1 MMKRFAGIVMSAM
14 LLVVMC
20 AAPVSAADFEL
31 TDSNPKDGYEKV
43 EAKNVMVK
51 LFFSEDVSGEETQKA
66 NKDKIALKDSDG
78 KAVDFEILYDSKDS
92 KKICLLPQKD
102 LDTEEEYVVSVDGG
116 LISDDGNQLGK
127 DQEVTFATKK
137 PDSGMGYMGL
147 MLLMILVMV
156 VMTFRDQR
164 KAQEKGDADPLAGI
178 NTNPYKLAKEKNISV
193 EEAVKLINAE
203 KEKARKKAQ
212 KQQKAEKEEPEEAEV
227 VEPKVYKVKT
237 KRRVKKK

>member
-1 MMKRFAGIVMSAM
+1 
-14 LLVVMC
+14 
-20 AAPVSAADFEL
+20 
-31 TDSNPKDGYEKV
+31 
-43 EAKNVMVK
+43 
-51 LFFSEDVSGEETQKA
+51 
-66 NKDKIALKDSDG
+66 
-78 KAVDFEILYDSKDS
+78 
-92 KKICLLPQKD
+92 
-102 LDTEEEYVVSVDGG
+102 
-116 LISDDGNQLGK
+116 
-127 DQEVTFATKK
+127 
-137 PDSGMGYMGL
+137 MGYMGL

>member
-92 KKICLLPQKD
+92 KKISIRDGPRPARWSVIRRTSTLP
-102 LDTEEEYVVSVDGG
+102 TIFST
-116 LISDDGNQLGK
+116 I
-127 DQEVTFATKK
+127 
-137 PDSGMGYMGL
+137 
-147 MLLMILVMV
+147 
-156 VMTFRDQR
+156 
-164 KAQEKGDADPLAGI
+164 
-178 NTNPYKLAKEKNISV
+178 
-193 EEAVKLINAE
+193 
-203 KEKARKKAQ
+203 
-212 KQQKAEKEEPEEAEV
+212 
-227 VEPKVYKVKT
+227 
-237 KRRVKKK
+237 

>member
-14 LLVVMC
+14 LLVAIC

-31 TDSNPKDGYEKV
+31 TDSSPKDGYEKV

-51 LFFSEDVSGEETQKA
+51 LFFNEDVSAKDTQKA
-66 NKDKIALKDSDG
+66 NKDKITLKDSDG

-92 KKICLLPQKD
+92 KKICLLPKND
-102 LDTEEEYVVSVDGG
+102 LDTEKEYEVSVDGS
-116 LISDDGNQLGK
+116 LISDDANTLGK
-127 DQEVTFATKK
+127 AQKITFATKK
-137 PDSGMGYMGL
+137 PDTGMGYMGL

-164 KAQEKGDADPLAGI
+164 KAQENGAADPLAGI

-203 KEKARKKAQ
+203 KEKALKKAQ
-212 KQQKAEKEEPEEAEV
+212 KQRKAEEEEPEEAEV
-227 VEPKVYKVKT
+227 VEPKVYKMKT
-237 KRRVKKK
+237 KRVVKKK